1 MSKPLSTSLLL
12 LGAAAAGVALLPA
25 ESPQVQHLI
34 PRYEADARS
43 IERAWNLP
51 WNAARSVRE
60 ERVADDWLN
69 QLDAMPFEL
78 MEHPEQVDWLLLR
91 NYLQR
96 QKAALARERTQLEEM
111 AKLLPFREAIQQL
124 ELDRQQRKPADPEK
138 AASVLAA
145 LVKPVQDLRG
155 AIEKQKEQKDEA
167 AKDPAPGDLPKVTPV
182 LALRAAGAVESI
194 RGTLGEW
201 FRYHDGYQPEF
212 GWWVREPHRRL
223 NEALEAHARYLREEI
238 AGQKGNAEDPLVG
251 DPLGAAELAAEISA
265 EMLPYT
271 AEELIAIG
279 EREFAWC
286 EERMKEVATALNTDT
301 AGVLEKVKSARVAP
315 GSQDELVAS
324 EAERAIAFLLQHD
337 LVTVPPLCLETW
349 RMQMIPP
356 ETQKTLPYAVYSNPA
371 MMIAYAAE
379 SMPHEDKLMSMRGNN
394 RHFTRIVTPH
404 ELIPGHHLQKFA
416 AARNRPWRRMFDTP
430 FYVEGWALHWEMLF
444 WDRGYA
450 ESPED
455 RAGMLFWRMH
465 RCARIIVSLKF
476 HLGQMTPAEMV
487 DFLVQR
493 VGHEKMGAASE
504 VRRYI
509 GGAYSPLYQA
519 GYMLGGLQL
528 RAMHRELTG
537 PGKMTDRAFHD
548 AVLEQN
554 AMPIAMLRAALTK
567 APLTRTWKSTWRFA
581 DRKD

>member
-1 MSKPLSTSLLL
+1 MIRPLSTSLFLL
-12 LGAAAAGVALLPA
+12 AAAAGVALLPA
-25 ESPQVQHLI
+25 DGPQMQRLI
-34 PRYEADARS
+34 PQYEADARS

-60 ERVADDWLN
+60 ERVADDWLK
-69 QLDAMPFEL
+69 QLEAMPFGG

-91 NYLQR
+91 NHLQR
-96 QKAALARERTQLEEM
+96 QKAALARERAQLDGM

-124 ELDRQQRKPADPEK
+124 ELDRQQRKPIDPEK
-138 AASVLAA
+138 AASALAA
-145 LVKPVQDLRG
+145 LIKPLQDLSSE
-155 AIEKQKEQKDEA
+155 IEKQHGKKDES
-167 AKDPAPGDLPKVTPV
+167 AKEPPAGDQSKISPV
-182 LALRAAGAVESI
+182 LALRAASAADAI
-194 RGTLGEW
+194 RGTLSEW
-201 FRYHDGYQPEF
+201 FRYYDGYQPEF
-212 GWWVREPHRRL
+212 GWWVREPYRRL
-223 NEALEAHARYLREEI
+223 NETLEAHARYLREEV
-238 AGQKGNAEDPLVG
+238 AGQKGKAEDPLVG

-286 EERMKEVATALNTDT
+286 EERMREIATQLNTDT

-315 GSQDELVAS
+315 GSQDELVAA
-324 EAERAIAFLLQHD
+324 EAERAIAFLFQHD

-430 FYVEGWALHWEMLF
+430 FYVEGWALHWEMLL

-450 ESPED
+450 DSPED

-493 VGHEKMGAASE
+493 VGHEKMGATSE

-537 PGKMTDRAFHD
+537 PGKMTDRAFHG
-548 AVLEQN
+548 AVLSEN
-554 AMPIAMLRAALTK
+554 AMPIEMLRAALTK
-567 APLTRTWKSTWRFA
+567 APLTRAWKSMWRFA
-581 DRKD
+581 DEKH